1 MNIERPSI
9 SRCSCG
15 VSTNDSGDNKCQ
27 VDEDQDQGPDRDRA
41 VGEDGAGMHVGGEE
55 DDDLWLVVRSY
66 WPAGL
71 WPTR

>member
-27 VDEDQDQGPDRDRA
+27 VDEDQDQGPDRDRDRA
-41 VGEDGAGMHVGGEE
+41 VGEDGAGTAVAGEE
-55 DDDLWLVVRSY
+55 EDVF
-66 WPAGL
+66 
-71 WPTR
+71 